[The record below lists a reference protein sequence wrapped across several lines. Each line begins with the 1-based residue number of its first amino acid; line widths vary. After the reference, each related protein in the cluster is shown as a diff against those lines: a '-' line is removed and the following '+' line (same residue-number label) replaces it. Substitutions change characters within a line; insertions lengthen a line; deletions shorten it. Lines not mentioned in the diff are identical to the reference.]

1 MGGGHR
7 GVVSRFRRPRR
18 SHQSG
23 LRRRAVCRGIT
34 GVGAGKALKYGKP
47 FLELISN
54 YVEENE
60 IMRPMDMVVRSVINK
75 SGLKVYII
83 HNIDRKLSLEDIA
96 VAKNLTISELLT
108 EIESIVASGT
118 KLDLS
123 YYIDEFIDP
132 YHTEEIF
139 NYFHEAESDSVQEA
153 LISLGED
160 EYTEEEIRLIRIK
173 FMSEVGN

>member
-1 MGGGHR
+1 
-7 GVVSRFRRPRR
+7 
-18 SHQSG
+18 
-23 LRRRAVCRGIT
+23 
-34 GVGAGKALKYGKP
+34 
-47 FLELISN
+47 
-54 YVEENE
+54 
-60 IMRPMDMVVRSVINK
+60 MVVRSVINK

-96 VAKNLTISELLT
+96 VAKNLTIGELLT

-123 YYIDEFIDP
+123 YYVDEFIDP

-139 NYFHEAESDSVQEA
+139 DYFHEAESDSVQDA
-153 LISLGED
+153 LVALGED
-160 EYTEEEIRLIRIK
+160 EFTEEEIRLIRIK